1 MTQPPLPKIT
11 VDTNCVVGLFDSN
24 SGTATSVD
32 ELRELMRYALSGVIQ
47 ISVTTRVEVDFGRDK
62 DDERRKEMLHHISML
77 PVIGTVAR
85 WDQSKFDGADV
96 LAGPEHQ
103 GLLDEVKRIVF
114 PGLGP
119 ESGKFLNKLSDID
132 HLVGHKLAGRD
143 VFVTDD
149 NGILRRHVEL
159 RDGPGI
165 LVMSPAECLQYVDK
179 YSARH
184 QKKVLEPA
192 RDDETYRDKRLNGAV
207 TFDYSNNDH
216 RFSIGDGLNLVET
229 QWSKASDKRIY
240 ALRDA
245 PSVEAL
251 ALAKGASEIRDVIDT
266 TVYDFS
272 SRHRSPEIGQIVI
285 WRNVNGIYA
294 ATKILGIKDDTR
306 GADRDE
312 LTFEFVI
319 LPDGSTDFS
328 RI

>member
-1 MTQPPLPKIT
+1 MIQPPAPKIT
-11 VDTNCVVGLFDSN
+11 IDTNCVVGLFDNESK
-24 SGTATSVD
+24 TATSVN

-62 DDERRKEMLHHISML
+62 NDDRRMDMLRHISML

-85 WDQSKFDGADV
+85 WDQSKFDGGDV

-103 GLLDEVKRIVF
+103 GLLEEVQRIVF
-114 PGLGP
+114 PGLQP

-132 HLVGHKLAGRD
+132 HLVGHKLAGRG

-149 NGILRRHVEL
+149 NGILRRYAEL

-165 LVMSPAECLQYVDK
+165 LVMSPAECLRYVDGHF
-179 YSARH
+179 ARH
-184 QKKVLEPA
+184 QKKTLEPA
-192 RDDETYRDKRLNGAV
+192 RKNETYWDKRLKGTV
-207 TFDYSNNDH
+207 TFDYSNNEQ
-216 RFSIGDGLNLVET
+216 RFSIGDGLNLFET

-251 ALAKGASEIRDVIDT
+251 ALAKGASEIRNVIDAT
-266 TVYDFS
+266 AYDFS
-272 SRHRSPEIGQIVI
+272 SRYRTPEIGQIVI

-294 ATKILGIKDDTR
+294 ATKILRIKDDTR
-306 GADRDE
+306 SAHHDE
-312 LTFEFVI
+312 ITFDFVI
-319 LPDGSTDFS
+319 LPDGSADFS
-328 RI
+328 RA